1 MTHNWLRLWRNFL
14 LNLQITNFFSRPM
27 KHVISIL
34 MIAAISSGFVLKPK
48 KQKKSTFPFGTWMRS
63 QEEDKDPN
71 ASWLMYRPDSYK
83 FPPARGRSGVT
94 VLKDGRFA
102 LLGPSA
108 VDGQDTS
115 WGTWKREANN
125 RMAISVSGS
134 AFKQLNWKS
143 SKPGILLIE
152 LK

>member
-1 MTHNWLRLWRNFL
+1 
-14 LNLQITNFFSRPM
+14 M

-48 KQKKSTFPFGTWMRS
+48 KQKKSAFPFGTWMRS

-71 ASWLMYRPDSYK
+71 ASWLLYRPDSYK

-108 VDGQDTS
+108 VDGHDTS
-115 WGTWKREANN
+115 WGTWKREAKN
-125 RMAISVSGS
+125 RLAVSVSGS
-134 AFKQLNWKS
+134 AFKQLNWKA